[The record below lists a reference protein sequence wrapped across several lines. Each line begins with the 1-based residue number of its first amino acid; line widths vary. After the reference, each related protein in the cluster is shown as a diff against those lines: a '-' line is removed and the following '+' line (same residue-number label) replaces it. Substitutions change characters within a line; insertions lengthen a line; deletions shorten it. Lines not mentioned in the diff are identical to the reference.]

1 MLHQTAS
8 AFCGR
13 KLTIKPVRLMAS
25 RMMRF
30 FMIISFDLVCCVV
43 SEAISEVKHWPLEA
57 SLDDVLHKRSLL
69 SVAVEECGLLL
80 Q

>member
-30 FMIISFDLVCCVV
+30 FMIISFDLVCCVF
-43 SEAISEVKHWPLEA
+43 SEAKHWPLEA